1 MVDLADAICKLLN
14 DSNAK
19 IQLQTLDSLNR
30 ILAHLSEFIETYIQM
45 FFKALVTNLGSSN
58 LGVRKNS
65 EVVLKQVNDF
75 LTEKSALFQP
85 LVNMI

>member
-1 MVDLADAICKLLN
+1 
-14 DSNAK
+14 
-19 IQLQTLDSLNR
+19 
-30 ILAHLSEFIETYIQM
+30 M

-75 LTEKSALFQP
+75 LTEKSVLFQP
-85 LVNMI
+85 LVNMIQYNSNARLKPALID